1 MKKVLMLMTVSFLSL
16 SVYGQWGS
24 GWGDDDDDSGDDS
37 STETTTEDGSESSGS
52 EDGSTSTELT
62 VPTIGTHYDDAPDP
76 RYEPTQTVDDGRP
89 LMEDGVVVTPP
100 FLREADV
107 KFKRTIWRRID
118 VRQKLNKA
126 FTWPRNPV
134 IKNIYEL
141 AVQGKV
147 KAYLNDSLAT
157 YYTPEDAWQRG
168 SYTDV
173 IEIPTP
179 GYEDDPTMNVFKEV
193 AIPFVW
199 EDIKQIELMEDW
211 IFDYKHSELRP
222 RIIAVAPI
230 YTRQIGGLSIDQA
243 LFWLDMKDL
252 RPWLAKSEVY
262 NRYNDAARIS
272 WDDVFNHYRLFDSY
286 IVKTT
291 DWDDQY
297 IANKSEF
304 RQDGLAALLEGEKI
318 KNDLFMF
325 EHDLWEY

>member
-24 GWGDDDDDSGDDS
+24 WGGGDDEGGDEGGSTGTVDDGSEAGDG
-37 STETTTEDGSESSGS
+37 STETISA
-52 EDGSTSTELT
+52 EL
-62 VPTIGTHYDDAPDP
+62 VIPTIGTHYDDAPAP

-89 LMEDGVVVTPP
+89 LMDEGVVVTPP

-107 KFKRTIWRRID
+107 KFKRRVWRRID
-118 VRQKLNKA
+118 VRQKLNKS

-134 IKNIYEL
+134 IKNLYDL

-147 KAYLNDSLAT
+147 KAYVTDSLAS

-173 IEIPTP
+173 IEVPTP
-179 GYEDDPTMNVFKEV
+179 GYEDDPTMNVFREV
-193 AIPFVW
+193 AIPFEW
-199 EDIKQIELMEDW
+199 EDIKQLELVEDW
-211 IFDYKHSELRP
+211 IFDYKHSEFRP
-222 RIIAVAPI
+222 RIIGVAPI
-230 YTRQIGGLSIDQA
+230 YTKEIGGMSIDLP

-252 RPWLAKSEVY
+252 RPWLSKSEVY

-272 WDDVFNHYRLFDSY
+272 WDDVFNHYRIFDSY

-297 IANKSEF
+297 IANKTEY

>member
-1 MKKVLMLMTVSFLSL
+1 MLISVSFLSL
-16 SVYGQWGS
+16 SAYGQWGS
-24 GWGDDDDDSGDDS
+24 WGDDDGGDDDGG
-37 STETTTEDGSESSGS
+37 STETIDDGSEASGEEGGEEGGSSES
-52 EDGSTSTELT
+52 ESAELV

-89 LMEDGVVVTPP
+89 LMEEGVVVNPP

-107 KFKRTIWRRID
+107 KFKRRIWRRID

-134 IKNIYEL
+134 TKNLYEL

-147 KAYLNDSLAT
+147 KAYVTDSLAS
-157 YYTPEDAWQRG
+157 YYTPEEAWLRG

-173 IEIPTP
+173 IEVPTP
-179 GYEDDPTMNVFKEV
+179 GFEDDPTMNVFKEV
-193 AIPFVW
+193 AIQFEW
-199 EDIKQIELMEDW
+199 EDIKQLEIVEDW
-211 IFDYKHSELRP
+211 IFDYKHSEFRP
-222 RIIAVAPI
+222 RIIAIAPI
-230 YTRQIGGLSIDQA
+230 YTKEIGGLSLDLP

-272 WDDVFNHYRLFDSY
+272 WDDVFNHYRIFDSY

-304 RQDGLAALLEGEKI
+304 RQDGLAALLEGERI

>member
-37 STETTTEDGSESSGS
+37 STETTTEEGSESSGS

-107 KFKRTIWRRID
+107 KFKRRIWRRID

-243 LFWLDMKDL
+243 LFWLDM
-252 RPWLAKSEVY
+252 
-262 NRYNDAARIS
+262 
-272 WDDVFNHYRLFDSY
+272 
-286 IVKTT
+286 
-291 DWDDQY
+291 
-297 IANKSEF
+297 
-304 RQDGLAALLEGEKI
+304 
-318 KNDLFMF
+318 
-325 EHDLWEY
+325 